1 MLHWNRKVKIFSDE
15 EFNRAW
21 KAVCDASAE
30 IKAQIP
36 VLLKDEGPRPRNVPT
51 DARVR
56 SWQDDDAQYVL
67 ICNMKPRPLS
77 GAVNIEL
84 AGSGIERL
92 TGEGTVAR
100 IVKGLTFNLGPFEHA
115 LVKISR

>member
-1 MLHWNRKVKIFSDE
+1 
-15 EFNRAW
+15 
-21 KAVCDASAE
+21 
-30 IKAQIP
+30 
-36 VLLKDEGPRPRNVPT
+36 
-51 DARVR
+51 
-56 SWQDDDAQYVL
+56 
-67 ICNMKPRPLS
+67 MKPRPLS

-100 IVKGLTFNLGPFEHA
+100 IFKGLTFNLGPFEHA